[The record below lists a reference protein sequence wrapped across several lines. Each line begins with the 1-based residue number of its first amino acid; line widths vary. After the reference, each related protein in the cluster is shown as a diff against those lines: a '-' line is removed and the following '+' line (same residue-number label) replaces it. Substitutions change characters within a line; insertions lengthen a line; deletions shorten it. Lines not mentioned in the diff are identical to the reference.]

1 MNLFETVQNACIQR
15 FGMEQVQEIQEQ
27 QLEISVLNDEQ
38 QPMFPIYLGFHSET
52 DLEMT
57 AILFQVPETD
67 LDAFTAQ
74 CNTLNTQYPWVKFAI
89 DEGYLCAGLDLLLYT
104 GDPEDVMSMLTAL
117 LQVICSNLPALL
129 G

>member
-15 FGMEQVQEIQEQ
+15 FGMEQVQEIQ
-27 QLEISVLNDEQ
+27 EISVLNDEQ

>member
-1 MNLFETVQNACIQR
+1 MNLSETVQNACIQR

>member
-104 GDPEDVMSMLTAL
+104 GDPEDVMSML
-117 LQVICSNLPALL
+117 QVICSNLPALL

>member
-1 MNLFETVQNACIQR
+1 
-15 FGMEQVQEIQEQ
+15 
-27 QLEISVLNDEQ
+27 
-38 QPMFPIYLGFHSET
+38 MFPIYLGFHSET

>member
-38 QPMFPIYLGFHSET
+38 QPMFPVYLGFHSET

-57 AILFQVPETD
+57 AILFQVSETD

>member
-89 DEGYLCAGLDLLLYT
+89 DDGYLCAGLDLLLYT